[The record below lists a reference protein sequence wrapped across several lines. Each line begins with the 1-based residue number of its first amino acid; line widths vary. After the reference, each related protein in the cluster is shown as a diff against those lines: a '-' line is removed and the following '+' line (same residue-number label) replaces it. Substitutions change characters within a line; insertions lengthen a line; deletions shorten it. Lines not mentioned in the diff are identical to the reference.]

1 MFDFFRVK
9 WYVYRKKQLVI
20 RGTAMAAERRSEIEP
35 NTQRMSAAEGGLGR
49 MEAGIVRR
57 SLVFGG
63 KWRSYQKRVLNH
75 VQSYE
80 NDGRIHI
87 VAAPGSGKTT
97 LGIELIGRADEPCLV
112 LAPSITIREQWL
124 SRMRE
129 DFGAPAEL
137 LSNDIRRPAPIT
149 AITYQALYSCVRKKR
164 NIEEDEQGRREESDY
179 TAFDLDA
186 ALDRMEIG
194 VFCLDEAHHL
204 RGEWQRALEEVIGNY
219 GDCLLISL
227 TATPPYDST
236 PVQWNRY
243 ISLCGP
249 IDEEISIPEL
259 VKEKSICPHQ
269 DYVYFN
275 MPAPEEEEELKKFR
289 KESAKAYRQLM
300 GDKAFAGAVAGHGCL
315 KDPGAYLKLFGENR
329 VYLLALLSF
338 LEEKELEIPEVL
350 YDLTDGT
357 LPEMNMQLLSVL
369 LQGFLFEDAE
379 SYRCREGYQEA
390 LADSLRS
397 RGLIHKNRV
406 ELCKNTRIEKML
418 INSRRKLDSIRDIAN
433 MEYQNL
439 GEDLRMLVL
448 TDFIRSEYLQSVGK
462 DTEQIGEMGVVPIFE
477 YLRRGRVADD
487 GGKPIETEK
496 PRRGRA
502 AEMVRGPADTGELRL
517 AALSGSVVILPEE
530 AKAAF
535 LDMAEQNRQ
544 QARLEECGAPGY
556 YIAYLSGNGP
566 SLTAYLTELFSRGY
580 IRVLVGTRSLLGEGW
595 DSPCINTL
603 VLASFVGSF
612 MLSNQMRGRAIR
624 TVKGNPDKVS
634 NIWHLICMEPDWS
647 EIREGEKNGRALEYG
662 SEDFATLRRR
672 FENFMGLNYEEDLI
686 ENGLDRL
693 TCIQPPYGKRQLEG
707 INEEMAALAADRS
720 GLRKRW
726 ERTLASMEEMETVD
740 GVGLAAQRLTVQR
753 QCKKYG
759 RRVNAGRAGFI
770 VTAGAGAALAV
781 VGQWIFAGISFAA
794 AAVLF
799 AYMLAVRK
807 RQDVYEN
814 PELFI
819 STVGSVILTALRQ
832 TGYVDSRR
840 AVVGVEERE
849 TGQEVCFACLQGG
862 TEREKNIFADTLAE
876 FLGEV
881 ENPRYLL
888 RMSDPGPED
897 RFYYA
902 VPEIFGSNRDD
913 AALFADLMASC
924 IGECDLVFT
933 RNQEGRKALLEAG
946 LSDHSIEG
954 NVPVRHK
961 QVQER

>member
-1 MFDFFRVK
+1 MAAGKRN
-9 WYVYRKKQLVI
+9 
-20 RGTAMAAERRSEIEP
+20 GTEPNIQRASAAERE
-35 NTQRMSAAEGGLGR
+35 
-49 MEAGIVRR
+49 EAGIVRR

-63 KWRSYQKRVLNH
+63 KWRSYQERVLNS

-97 LGIELIGRADEPCLV
+97 LGIELIGRADEPCLI

-137 LSNDIRRPAPIT
+137 ISNDIRRPAPVT

-164 NIEEDEQGRREESDY
+164 NIEEDEEGRREESDY

-186 ALDRMEIG
+186 ALDRMGIG

-204 RGEWQRALEEVIGNY
+204 RGEWQKALEEVVGNREE
-219 GDCLLISL
+219 CLLISL

-236 PVQWNRY
+236 PAQWNRY
-243 ISLCGP
+243 IGLCGP
-249 IDEEISIPEL
+249 IDEEISVPEL
-259 VKEKSICPHQ
+259 VKEKSLCPHQ

-275 MPAPEEEEELKKFR
+275 MPTPEEEEELKKFR
-289 KESAKAYRQLM
+289 RESAKAYRQLM
-300 GDKAFAGAVAGHGCL
+300 GDKAFAAAVSKHGSL
-315 KDPGAYLKLFGENR
+315 KEPDAYLKLFGENR
-329 VYLLALLSF
+329 LYLLALLSF
-338 LEEKELEIPEVL
+338 LEVKGLEMPETL
-350 YDLTDGT
+350 YDLTDGA
-357 LPEMNMQLLSVL
+357 LPEMDMRLLSVL
-369 LQGFLFEDAE
+369 LQGFLFEDAD

-406 ELCKNTRIEKML
+406 ELCESARIEKML
-418 INSRRKLDSIRDIAN
+418 LNSRGKLDSIRDIVQL
-433 MEYQNL
+433 EYQNL
-439 GEDLRMLVL
+439 GEDLRLLVL
-448 TDFIRSEYLQSVGK
+448 TDFIRSEYLQSVG
-462 DTEQIGEMGVVPIFE
+462 DDAEQIGEMGVVPIFE
-477 YLRRGRVADD
+477 YLRRGGAEGD
-487 GGKPIETEK
+487 
-496 PRRGRA
+496 A
-502 AEMVRGPADTGELRL
+502 AREDAGELRL
-517 AALSGSVVILPEE
+517 GALSGSVVILPEE
-530 AKAAF
+530 ARGAF
-535 LDMAEQNRQ
+535 LDMAEQNGQ
-544 QARLEECGAPGY
+544 QARLEACGAPGY
-556 YIAYLSGNGP
+556 YVAYLSGSGP
-566 SLTAYLTELFSRGY
+566 SLTAYLTQLFSDGY

-612 MLSNQMRGRAIR
+612 MLSNQMRGRAVR

-634 NIWHLICMEPDWS
+634 NIWHLICMKPVWS
-647 EIREGEKNGRALEYG
+647 ESADGEKNARSLESC

-693 TCIQPPYGKRQLEG
+693 TCIRPPYGKRQLEE
-707 INEEMAALAADRS
+707 IDQKMAALAADRL
-720 GLRKRW
+720 GLKKRW

-740 GVGLAAQRLTVQR
+740 GVGLAAERLTVQR
-753 QCKKYG
+753 QKKKYG
-759 RRVNAGRAGFI
+759 RRAGAGRAGF
-770 VTAGAGAALAV
+770 VVAAGTGAALAV
-781 VGQWIFAGISFAA
+781 VGQWILSGIAFAA
-794 AAVLF
+794 AAASFL
-799 AYMLAVRK
+799 YMQAVSK
-807 RQDVYEN
+807 RRDIYED

-819 STVGSVILTALRQ
+819 GAVGNAILTALRQ
-832 TGYVDSRR
+832 TGHVVSKR
-840 AVVGVEERE
+840 AVVGVENRE
-849 TGQEVCFACLQGG
+849 PEQEVCYACLQGG
-862 TEREKNIFADTLAE
+862 TEREKSIFADALAE

-881 ENPRYLL
+881 GDPRYLL

-902 VPEIFGSNRDD
+902 VPEVFGSNRDD
-913 AALFADLMASC
+913 AGVFADLIASC

-933 RNQEGRKALLEAG
+933 RNQAGRRALLEAG
-946 LSDHSIEG
+946 LSDRSVEG
-954 NVPVRHK
+954 DAPVRHK